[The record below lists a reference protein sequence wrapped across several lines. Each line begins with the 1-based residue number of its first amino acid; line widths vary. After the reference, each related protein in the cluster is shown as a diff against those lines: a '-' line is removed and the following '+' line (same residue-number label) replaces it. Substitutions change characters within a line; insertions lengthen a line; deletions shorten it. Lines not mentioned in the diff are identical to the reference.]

1 MTPTV
6 NLMLYSFSS
15 FSSGLFNRSNVI
27 LKGLDCRVQHFFKLR
42 QCYADLC
49 TNPPSCRVSSS
60 HHPLANCDPIYFEMQ
75 ERLEEGRHGA
85 GGGSASGK
93 TLSLAHVAVIWAR
106 DLHTDMCWK
115 LRLDKAGDWM
125 LTELTTLG
133 LSQAW
138 CGQSLKHLLYGER
151 TECYWTSLVAVFLGS
166 WVSYLGTLD
175 RSGVVGTTAKPV
187 VFDGKMLVLES
198 FSGAAV
204 GELC

>member
-1 MTPTV
+1 MENASLTELEFETGAESSDDYTESPQLAVPTRDTHRTRNFHYPPPETMTPTV

-60 HHPLANCDPIYFEMQ
+60 HHPLANYDPIYFEMQ

-115 LRLDKAGDWM
+115 LRLDKAGD
-125 LTELTTLG
+125 
-133 LSQAW
+133 
-138 CGQSLKHLLYGER
+138 
-151 TECYWTSLVAVFLGS
+151 
-166 WVSYLGTLD
+166 
-175 RSGVVGTTAKPV
+175 
-187 VFDGKMLVLES
+187 
-198 FSGAAV
+198 
-204 GELC
+204 